1 MTLEKYIL
9 CMSTLL
15 RKIMNILIVDD
26 NVTNRILI
34 HTFLDDYSE
43 NHDIT
48 FERSDAVDGQ
58 DAVNKVSE
66 AAFDI
71 VLMDIMMPVMNGIE
85 ATKLIQKMDKKPI
98 ILAISATNSDEQK
111 SEILNS
117 GAADFLA
124 KPVSYPMF
132 QGHLEHYISVI
143 QGK

>member
-1 MTLEKYIL
+1 
-9 CMSTLL
+9 MSTLL
-15 RKIMNILIVDD
+15 REMMNILIVDD
-26 NVTNRILI
+26 NATNRTLM
-34 HTFLDDYSE
+34 HTFLDEYSE
-43 NHDIT
+43 NHEII
-48 FERSDAVDGQ
+48 FERTEAVDGQ
-58 DAVNKVSE
+58 DAVDKASKME
-66 AAFDI
+66 FDI
-71 VLMDIMMPVMNGIE
+71 VLMDIMMPNMDGIE
-85 ATKLIQKMDKKPI
+85 ATKIIQAMEKKPI